1 MIAMEDHMSNSTESV
16 RDAAKAILDKLPD
29 DASWED
35 VQYHLYVRQQIEA
48 GLEDDAAGRLID
60 TDDMRRRLVE
70 HKAQRG
76 KAVG

>member
-1 MIAMEDHMSNSTESV
+1 MSNTTESV

-35 VQYHLYVRQQIEA
+35 VQYRLYVRQQIEA

>member
-1 MIAMEDHMSNSTESV
+1 MENHMSNTTESV

-48 GLEDDAAGRLID
+48 GLVDDAAGRLID

>member
-1 MIAMEDHMSNSTESV
+1 MIAMENHMSNTTESV

>member
-48 GLEDDAAGRLID
+48 GLVDDAAGRLID

>member
-1 MIAMEDHMSNSTESV
+1 MSNTTESV

-48 GLEDDAAGRLID
+48 GLVDDAAGRLID

>member
-1 MIAMEDHMSNSTESV
+1 MENHMSNTTESV